1 MKKLAQFCSILLLAA
16 GVVFAQGPGP
26 GGRRPGA
33 FGRAGGEGAFGMEFA
48 GPGSR
53 TPVTGAPYSG
63 VQVTQFQQTLEGANQ
78 IARQGQSKVYRDSQ
92 GRVRIEGTAGPGA
105 FHGQATKSSVH
116 IFDPVAGYSHMLN
129 PQNMTAVSMALPAP
143 RQGASAEGRRPHE
156 AGSGANAPQIVKE
169 DLGTQTINGLAATG
183 TRTTRTIPA
192 GAIGNA
198 QPIQTV
204 REVWVSS
211 DLKVPIMIKSSD
223 PRFGTSVTQLTNITR
238 AEPDASLFQVP
249 AGYAVTQRT
258 RPTPQQQ

>member
-78 IARQGQSKVYRDSQ
+78 IARQEQSKVYRDSQ

-129 PQNMTAVSMALPAP
+129 PQKMTAVSMALPAP

-211 DLKVPIMIKSSD
+211 DLKVPIMIRARIRALE
-223 PRFGTSVTQLTNITR
+223 PR
-238 AEPDASLFQVP
+238 
-249 AGYAVTQRT
+249 
-258 RPTPQQQ
+258 

>member
-16 GVVFAQGPGP
+16 GVVMAQGPG
-26 GGRRPGA
+26 GRGPGA
-33 FGRAGGEGAFGMEFA
+33 YGRGGGEGAFGMEFA

-63 VQVTQFQQTLEGANQ
+63 VQVTQFQQTLEGTNQ
-78 IARQGQSKVYRDSQ
+78 IARQQQSKVYRDSQ
-92 GRVRIEGTAGPGA
+92 GRVRIEGTAGAGA

-129 PQNMTAVSMALPAP
+129 PQKMTAVSMALPAP
-143 RQGASAEGRRPHE
+143 RQGASAAGRRPHE
-156 AGSGANAPQIVKE
+156 AGSGANAPQVTKE

-204 REVWVSS
+204 REVWISTE
-211 DLKVPIMIKSSD
+211 LKVPIVIKSSD
-223 PRFGTSVTQLTNITR
+223 PRFGNSVTQLTNITQ

-258 RPTPQQQ
+258 RPAPQQQ

>member
-1 MKKLAQFCSILLLAA
+1 MKKLIQFCLILLLAA
-16 GVVFAQGPGP
+16 GVVLAQGP
-26 GGRRPGA
+26 GGRRSGA
-33 FGRAGGEGAFGMEFA
+33 FGRGGGEGAFGMEFA

-53 TPVTGAPYSG
+53 TPVTGAPYTG

-78 IARQGQSKVYRDSQ
+78 ISRQVQSKVYRDSQ

-105 FHGQATKSSVH
+105 VQGQATKTAVH
-116 IFDPVAGYSHMLN
+116 IFDPVAGYSHVLD
-129 PQNMTAVSMALPAP
+129 PQKMTVVSTAIPAP
-143 RQGASAEGRRPHE
+143 RPANSAAGRRPRG
-156 AGSGANAPQIVKE
+156 AGQGANAPQVTKE

-204 REVWVSS
+204 REVWVSTN
-211 DLKVPIMIKSSD
+211 LKVPIMIKSSD
-223 PRFGTSVTQLTNITR
+223 PRFGTSVTQLTNITQ

-249 AGYAVTQRT
+249 AGYTVTQRT
-258 RPTPQQQ
+258 RPRQQQ